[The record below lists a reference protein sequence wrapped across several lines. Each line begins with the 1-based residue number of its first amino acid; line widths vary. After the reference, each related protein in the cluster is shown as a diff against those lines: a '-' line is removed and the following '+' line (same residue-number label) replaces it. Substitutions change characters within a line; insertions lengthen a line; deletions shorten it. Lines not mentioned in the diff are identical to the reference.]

1 MEPAEFILLGIALAL
16 GFMLYR
22 LAVGNDWH
30 WGFGVLLALFPLG
43 FTLFLGI
50 YGLLISAVFVGG
62 VYKASAG

>member
-1 MEPAEFILLGIALAL
+1 MEPAELILPGIALVL

-30 WGFGVLLALFPLG
+30 WTIGLFFALVPLG
-43 FTLFLGI
+43 FTLVLGI

-62 VYKASAG
+62 VYKATAG

>member
-1 MEPAEFILLGIALAL
+1 MDPAELILPGIALVL

-30 WGFGVLLALFPLG
+30 WSIGALLALMPLG
-43 FTLFLGI
+43 FTLLLGI

>member
-1 MEPAEFILLGIALAL
+1 MDPAELILPGIALAL

-30 WGFGVLLALFPLG
+30 WAAGAVLALMPLG
-43 FTLFLGI
+43 FTLVLGI

-62 VYKASAG
+62 VYKAIG

>member
-1 MEPAEFILLGIALAL
+1 MEPAELILPGIALVL

-30 WGFGVLLALFPLG
+30 WAFGAFLALMPLG

-62 VYKASAG
+62 VYKATA

>member
-1 MEPAEFILLGIALAL
+1 MDPAELLLPGIALVL

-30 WGFGVLLALFPLG
+30 WGFGVLLALMPLG
-43 FTLFLGI
+43 FTLVLGI

>member
-1 MEPAEFILLGIALAL
+1 MDPAELILPGIALVL

-30 WGFGVLLALFPLG
+30 WGFGVFLALMPLG
-43 FTLFLGI
+43 FTFVLGI

-62 VYKASAG
+62 VYKATA